1 MLSEKIIYFA
11 VFVNF
16 IGHIL
21 YVRSIKNGNTKP
33 NLVSWLFWTLAPFLG
48 VYFQLKAGAGLSF
61 LPIFIAG
68 LGSLLVLIFASLTK
82 NGFWKITTFDIYC
95 GIFSLLALIIY
106 IFTHN
111 LGISILFAIL
121 SDALA
126 SVPTVIKSWKFPESE
141 MWAPYLLPIF
151 SNTVGLVIIKDWSFP
166 IYSFGVYFLIL
177 DMSIVFAIYRK
188 NISRFFI
195 KK

>member
-1 MLSEKIIYFA
+1 MLIEKIIYFA

-21 YVRSIKNGNTKP
+21 YIRSIKNGGTRP
-33 NLVSWLFWTLAPFLG
+33 NLISWLFWTLAPFLG

-151 SNTVGLVIIKDWSFP
+151 SNTVGLMIIKDWSFP

-188 NISRFFI
+188 NISRFC
-195 KK
+195 